1 MMADYPASP
10 LVSLRNI
17 TKHFGEIAANKDINL
32 EINAGRVLALLG
44 ENGAGKSTLMS
55 ILAGMLKP
63 DHGRIFVHGNQADF
77 KSARDAINAGIGMV
91 YQHFMLIDNMSV
103 AENMFLGQIP
113 SAWLH
118 PEAMHA
124 EVGRLCNEFGLDL
137 DPKSRVSALSMG
149 EKQRVEILKLLL
161 RRNSVLILDEPTT
174 VLTPSEITQL
184 FSAVRKMR
192 DMGKAVVFISH
203 KLEEVLRIADD
214 IAILRQGQVVE
225 QKPIGEV
232 ASSAELA
239 RKMVGREIILQVDR
253 EEVPVGDKVLEV
265 RGLEDG
271 ILQNVSLDVRR
282 GEILAVVGVAGN
294 GQKPL
299 VEHIC
304 GLRKSRR
311 GEIRILGRDASE
323 FFRAEARSGGLGY
336 IPEDRLG
343 TAVCPDLD
351 LIDNFLLTTRHRFK
365 SGIFLRRKDAARKI
379 AEIIKRFD
387 VRTASSAV
395 LARRLSGGNLQK
407 FVLGREFY
415 RQPRL
420 IIAEQPTQGL
430 DVAATEDVWNRL
442 LQARRDAG
450 IVLVTGDIREAM
462 TLSDRVAVLYRG
474 RIMMDIFSSDER
486 DLFTRLGPLMAGIEN
501 EH

>member
-1 MMADYPASP
+1 M
-10 LVSLRNI
+10 
-17 TKHFGEIAANKDINL
+17 
-32 EINAGRVLALLG
+32 
-44 ENGAGKSTLMS
+44 
-55 ILAGMLKP
+55 
-63 DHGRIFVHGNQADF
+63 
-77 KSARDAINAGIGMV
+77 
-91 YQHFMLIDNMSV
+91 
-103 AENMFLGQIP
+103 
-113 SAWLH
+113 
-118 PEAMHA
+118 
-124 EVGRLCNEFGLDL
+124 
-137 DPKSRVSALSMG
+137 SMG

-299 VEHIC
+299 VEHI
-304 GLRKSRR
+304 
-311 GEIRILGRDASE
+311 
-323 FFRAEARSGGLGY
+323 
-336 IPEDRLG
+336 
-343 TAVCPDLD
+343 
-351 LIDNFLLTTRHRFK
+351 
-365 SGIFLRRKDAARKI
+365 
-379 AEIIKRFD
+379 
-387 VRTASSAV
+387 
-395 LARRLSGGNLQK
+395 
-407 FVLGREFY
+407 
-415 RQPRL
+415 
-420 IIAEQPTQGL
+420 
-430 DVAATEDVWNRL
+430 
-442 LQARRDAG
+442 
-450 IVLVTGDIREAM
+450 
-462 TLSDRVAVLYRG
+462 
-474 RIMMDIFSSDER
+474 
-486 DLFTRLGPLMAGIEN
+486 
-501 EH
+501 